1 MKHTSQSGIAI
12 FIAVIVVSALL
23 FIAVSISSLSYK
35 EQIISASARDSRVA
49 FFAADSGAECAL
61 FHDLKGGNDIN
72 NPFVFEIPNESQSGV
87 IVCDPS
93 VGAISTDISTGN
105 PTVTTFF
112 FNLPSSSTCSIV
124 FVEKFLGTDGIE
136 TKITSSG
143 YNNTCSVSG
152 QVNEGA
158 RNLERTIQI
167 SY

>member
-1 MKHTSQSGIAI
+1 MILDLSHLKFRHLSLTGSDMKHTSQSGIAI

-105 PTVTTFF
+105 PTVTPTEDIF
-112 FNLPSSSTCSIV
+112 
-124 FVEKFLGTDGIE
+124 
-136 TKITSSG
+136 
-143 YNNTCSVSG
+143 SVP
-152 QVNEGA
+152 
-158 RNLERTIQI
+158 IK
-167 SY
+167 